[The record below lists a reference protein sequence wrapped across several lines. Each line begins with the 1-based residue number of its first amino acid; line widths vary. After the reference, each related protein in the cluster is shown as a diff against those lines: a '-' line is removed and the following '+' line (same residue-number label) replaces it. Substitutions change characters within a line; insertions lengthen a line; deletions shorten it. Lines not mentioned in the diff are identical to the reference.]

1 MKAERVT
8 STLECVS
15 IWLFTMDAANFT
27 FGAPIG
33 VLQSPLSAPKGKWPQ
48 SRPRSSQQIE
58 IHETMQPANWRPLR
72 SLSLV
77 LTSNSDDLI
86 QFTKSTASPTGGT
99 WHTEMNENGKNNKI
113 ENDFTFFRHP
123 PSGNRWPLR
132 TCPGRPLLRT
142 VVGGRRITIIIII
155 QPAICISRAAAA
167 AAPS

>member
-1 MKAERVT
+1 MKAEQVT

-58 IHETMQPANWRPLR
+58 IHGTMQPANGRPLR
-72 SLSLV
+72 SLSLAS
-77 LTSNSDDLI
+77 TSNSDDLI

-99 WHTEMNENGKNNKI
+99 WHTEMNENGKTINQKMI
-113 ENDFTFFRHP
+113 
-123 PSGNRWPLR
+123 
-132 TCPGRPLLRT
+132 LLSSAIQAAT
-142 VVGGRRITIIIII
+142 GGRYELV
-155 QPAICISRAAAA
+155 QVVHCCVQLLGAEESPSSSSSSRRFA
-167 AAPS
+167 